1 VELLPVTDG
10 PAVVACNSCRH
21 PAAARDGAGAVPRR
35 SGALLVDALRDVQAR
50 DPAFA
55 GIAVQEMPC
64 LFACDRACT
73 VHLRA
78 PGKIGYV
85 LGGFAPDG
93 DAATGIMTFMRHYAD
108 SATGQ
113 VPYAL
118 WPAAVKGHF
127 IVRVPPAGQ
136 VVA

>member
-1 VELLPVTDG
+1 MTLIPVTEG

-21 PAAARDGAGAVPRR
+21 SASARDGADGRRGGA
-35 SGALLVDALRDVQAR
+35 ALAAALRTVQAR
-50 DPAFA
+50 DPLFA

-64 LFACDRACT
+64 LFACDRHCT
-73 VHLRA
+73 IHLRA

-85 LGGFAPDG
+85 LGGFTPDE
-93 DAATGIMTFMRHYAD
+93 DAATGIMTFMRHYVESD
-108 SATGQ
+108 TGQ

-118 WPAAVKGHF
+118 WPDAVKGHF

>member
-1 VELLPVTDG
+1 MTLIPVADG

-21 PAAARDGAGAVPRR
+21 SANARDGADGQRGGA
-35 SGALLVDALRDVQAR
+35 ALAAALRTVQAR
-50 DPAFA
+50 DPLLAD
-55 GIAVQEMPC
+55 IAVQDMPC
-64 LFACDRACT
+64 LFACDRHCT
-73 VHLRA
+73 IHLRA

-85 LGGFAPDG
+85 LGGFTPDEPAA
-93 DAATGIMTFMRHYAD
+93 DAIMTFMRHYVE

-113 VPYAL
+113 VPYSL
-118 WPAAVKGHF
+118 WPDGVKGHF

>member
-1 VELLPVTDG
+1 MTLIPVEDG

-21 PAAARDGAGAVPRR
+21 SAIARDGADGRRGGA
-35 SGALLVDALRDVQAR
+35 ALAAALRIVQAG
-50 DPAFA
+50 DPLFA

-64 LFACDRACT
+64 LFACDRHCT
-73 VHLRA
+73 IHLRA

-85 LGGFAPDG
+85 LGGFTPDE
-93 DAATGIMTFMRHYAD
+93 DAATGIMTFMRHYVE

-118 WPAAVKGHF
+118 WPQAVKGHF